1 MVAVLCAGRKPMR
14 RREFVA
20 LLGGF
25 AAGCP
30 ITARAQQPDRIR
42 RIGVLIAVAETDPD
56 VRKGLSAF
64 LSKLGEFGWREHEN
78 FLIEYRWGGGD
89 VSRIE
94 AFAKELVDLRPD
106 ILLAAFTP
114 PVVALMKQT
123 RSIPIVFLT
132 VTDPVGQGLVASLA
146 RPGGNVTGFSDFEIS
161 LGAKMLQ
168 LLRDIAP
175 RATRTTIIFNPA
187 TAPYYDLYL
196 RAIQEP
202 AASFNIEPIP
212 VQIHSERDFEPVI
225 AAAAREPGGGLFV
238 LPDSFNIV
246 NRKRIIELAA
256 RNRLPAIYYFRYFA
270 MDGGLISYG
279 PDAIDLFVR
288 AAGYVDRI
296 LHGAEPGTLPVQ
308 QPNKFDLVV
317 NLGTDRLLDLLIPQ
331 DIISR
336 ADEVIQY
343 LF

>member
-1 MVAVLCAGRKPMR
+1 MR

-42 RIGVLIAVAETDPD
+42 RIGVLIAVAEADPD
-56 VRKGLSAF
+56 VRRGLNAF
-64 LSKLGEFGWREHEN
+64 LSKLGELGWREHEN

-106 ILLAAFTP
+106 IFLAAFTP

-123 RSIPIVFLT
+123 RSIPIVFVT

-161 LGAKMLQ
+161 LGAKWLQ
-168 LLRDIAP
+168 VLRDIAP
-175 RATRTTIIFNPA
+175 RATRPTIIFNPV

-196 RAIQEP
+196 RAIQQR

-212 VQIHSERDFEPVI
+212 VQIHSERDFETVI
-225 AAAAREPGGGLFV
+225 AEAAREPGGSLFV
-238 LPDSFNIV
+238 LPDSFNV
-246 NRKRIIELAA
+246 VHRKRIIELAA
-256 RNRLPAIYYFRYFA
+256 RYRLPALYFFRFFA

-279 PDAIDLFVR
+279 PDEIDLFVR

-296 LHGAEPGTLPVQ
+296 LHGAEPATLPVQ

-317 NLGTDRLLDLLIPQ
+317 NLGTARRLDLLIPQ
-331 DIISR
+331 DILAR
-336 ADEVIQY
+336 ADEVIE
-343 LF
+343 